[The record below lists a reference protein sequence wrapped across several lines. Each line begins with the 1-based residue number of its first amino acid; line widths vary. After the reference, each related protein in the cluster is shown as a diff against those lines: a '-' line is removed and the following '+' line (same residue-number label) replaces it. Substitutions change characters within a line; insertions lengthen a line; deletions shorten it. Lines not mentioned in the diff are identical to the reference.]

1 MIKPIKQKRCKSC
14 KELFKPANSLILVC
28 GMACAL
34 DYGKAVVKVRK
45 TKAIKEY
52 NEVTRKMKREANDKD
67 KSFWMKKA
75 QQKFNE
81 YIRKRDEMKPC
92 ISCQTTKTVKYDA
105 GHYVPV
111 GRSSALRFN
120 EFNCH
125 KQCSSYCNVH
135 LSGNLIAY
143 RSALVEI
150 YGQEKVLWLEG
161 VHEMPNYR
169 LDDYKNVYA
178 LYTKKLK
185 ELNEANQ
192 QS

>member
-14 KELFKPANSLILVC
+14 KKPFTPANTLMIVC

-34 DYGKAVVKVRK
+34 DYGKAVARVK
-45 TKAIKEY
+45 KAKAFKEY

-92 ISCQTTKTVKYDA
+92 ISCGTTKDVKFDA
-105 GHYVPV
+105 GHYVPC
-111 GRSSALRFN
+111 GRSAALRFN
-120 EFNCH
+120 ELNCH
-125 KQCSSYCNVH
+125 KQCSSNCNVH
-135 LSGNLIAY
+135 LSGNLIEY
-143 RSALVEI
+143 RKALI
-150 YGQEKVLWLEG
+150 ALYGQEKVEWLEG

-169 LDDYKNVYA
+169 LDDYKQIYA
-178 LYTKKLK
+178 MYAQKLK
-185 ELNEANQ
+185 ELNNDN
-192 QS
+192 